1 MADLGDIGVS
11 MGVAEVFACRSAF
24 GLNAQTYGNTATGSG
39 TANAIVRLS
48 TSAGA
53 NAGVTRADAGGDWHF
68 YDLDDG
74 TYYASEVGSVNAWEI
89 EVSGASATVTALSGG
104 GGGGGSTGH
113 FSFG

>member
-39 TANAIVRLS
+39 TANAIVWLS

-53 NAGVTRADAGGDWHF
+53 RVGVTRADASGDWHF

-74 TYYASEVGSVNAWEI
+74 TYYASEVGSANAWEI
-89 EVSGASATVTALSGG
+89 QVSGSSAIVTALSGG
-104 GGGGGSTGH
+104 SAATVSHGYVS
-113 FSFG
+113 